1 MYGDGSPFIVGT
13 SSCRKSRKS
22 CRENSIEQPWASKLL
37 GHLVNP
43 VDSYQDDVTI
53 SASGPQVACQYLPVH
68 HPQQMNEVLLFTMWK
83 ASLVHHPFSDWFI
96 HSLMLPLL
104 RACLSNRYEWILMN
118 EYFYSWIHSKNFHV
132 LKHSL
137 TCLRKI
143 PVNVYIGC
151 RLVCLV
157 APTGLTRTHH
167 KWGTWIQTDFFLGN
181 WTQASLIW
189 KPILER
195 TTSQAFQ
202 PERGQWCRM
211 SEYFLCSIYR
221 TW

>member
-1 MYGDGSPFIVGT
+1 MVAPLLWGRPQAGRAENNAGKILQSSPGSPET
-13 SSCRKSRKS
+13 
-22 CRENSIEQPWASKLL
+22 LL

-43 VDSYQDDVTI
+43 ADSFQDDVTI
-53 SASGPQVACQYLPVH
+53 SASGPHVACQYLPVH
-68 HPQQMNEVLLFTMWK
+68 HPQQMNEFSLFTVWK

-96 HSLMLPLL
+96 HSLRLL

-118 EYFYSWIHSKNFHV
+118 GYFYSWIHSKNVHV

-137 TCLRKI
+137 TCLREI
-143 PVNVYIGC
+143 PVNIYIGY

-157 APTGLTRTHH
+157 APTGLTQTHH
-167 KWGTWIQTDFFLGN
+167 RWGTWIQTDFFLGD
-181 WTQASLIW
+181 WTQASLVW
-189 KPILER
+189 KPILEH

-202 PERGQWCRM
+202 PERGQWCRV